1 METEYLDKD
10 ESSEISDSEFE
21 EIREA
26 FITSGKI
33 RKQSSTIRARIGS
46 VNEHKMTNTWIFT
59 ALAAGI

>member
-26 FITSGKI
+26 FITSGKV

-46 VNEHKMTNTWIFT
+46 VNEDRMTNTWIFT
-59 ALAAGI
+59 ALGAGI